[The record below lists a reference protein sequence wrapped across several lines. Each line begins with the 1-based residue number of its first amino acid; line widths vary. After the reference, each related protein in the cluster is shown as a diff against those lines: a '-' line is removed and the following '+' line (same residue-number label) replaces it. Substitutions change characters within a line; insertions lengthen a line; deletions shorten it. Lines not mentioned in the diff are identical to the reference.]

1 MSMLEISASFKKAAA
16 TPIVNLSSDTGSTES
31 TAIRRALSE
40 FALPRSP
47 GAVIHGRLTHY
58 PPKKAPLEE
67 RLYDARAACK
77 IRTANVAMHLDH
89 DWRIRFFRQLDN
101 LMDIDNWE
109 KDDLP
114 VLNPHSALC
123 CVMLLFI
130 RPKRRPGIG
139 VTNDGNIIAA
149 WTAGKNRL
157 TIECR
162 AADQVRWVVVIYD
175 GEERESAA
183 GEACLSRLMDVLAPY
198 KPQRWFA
205 DEESKVAA

>member
-1 MSMLEISASFKKAAA
+1 MSVLEIPPSFRKAAA
-16 TPIVNLSSDTGSTES
+16 APVLTLSPSTGSPEAA
-31 TAIRRALSE
+31 AIRQALSE
-40 FALPRSP
+40 FALARSP
-47 GAVIHGRLTHY
+47 GAITHGRRSQYLPT
-58 PPKKAPLEE
+58 APLEE

-77 IRTANVAMHLDH
+77 IRIASVAMHLDH

-101 LMDIDNWE
+101 LMDIESWD

-114 VLNPHSALC
+114 VTEPSFVTLLR
-123 CVMLLFI
+123 MLLFI
-130 RPKRRPGIG
+130 RSKRSPGLGI
-139 VTNDGNIIAA
+139 TNDGNIIAA
-149 WTAGKNRL
+149 WTVGKNRL

-162 AADQVRWVVVIYD
+162 ADDRVRWVVVIYD

>member
-1 MSMLEISASFKKAAA
+1 MSMLEIPPSFKKAAA
-16 TPIVNLSSDTGSTES
+16 APVLTLSPSTGSPDTI
-31 TAIRRALSE
+31 AIRRAFSE
-40 FALPRSP
+40 FAFPRSP
-47 GAVIHGRLTHY
+47 GAITRGHLAQH
-58 PPKKAPLEE
+58 PPESLLEE

-77 IRTANVAMHLDH
+77 IKTAAVAMHIDH

-114 VLNPHSALC
+114 VKDASFATLLR
-123 CVMLLFI
+123 MLLFI
-130 RPKRRPGIG
+130 KPKRRPGLGI
-139 VTNDGNIIAA
+139 TNDGNILAA
-149 WTAGKNRL
+149 WTVGKDRL
-157 TIECR
+157 TIEYR

-183 GEACLSRLMDVLAPY
+183 GEAYLPRLMDVLAPY

>member
-1 MSMLEISASFKKAAA
+1 MSVLEIPASFKKAAA
-16 TPIVNLSSDTGSTES
+16 APVLTLSPSTGSPNT
-31 TAIRRALSE
+31 TAIRQVLSE
-40 FALPRSP
+40 FALARSP
-47 GAVIHGRLTHY
+47 GAIAHGRLAQY
-58 PPKKAPLEE
+58 PATATLEE

-77 IRTANVAMHLDH
+77 IRIATVSMHLDH
-89 DWRIRFFRQLDN
+89 DWRIRLFRQLDN

-114 VLNPHSALC
+114 VTDASFNTLLR
-123 CVMLLFI
+123 MLLFI
-130 RPKRRPGIG
+130 RPKRRPGVGI
-139 VTNDGNIIAA
+139 TNDGNIIAA

-162 AADQVRWVVVIYD
+162 GADQIRWVVVIYD

-183 GEACLSRLMDVLAPY
+183 GEAYLPRLMDVLAPY

-205 DEESKVAA
+205 DEESKVAAW

>member
-16 TPIVNLSSDTGSTES
+16 TPILNLSPVTGSANS
-31 TAIRRALSE
+31 TAIRQALSE

-47 GAVIHGRLTHY
+47 GAVTHGHLTHS
-58 PPKKAPLEE
+58 PPKKAHLEE

-77 IRTANVAMHLDH
+77 IRTATVAMHLDH

-114 VLNPHSALC
+114 VTNASFGTLLR
-123 CVMLLFI
+123 MLLFI
-130 RPKRRPGIG
+130 RPKRRPGLGI
-139 VTNDGNIIAA
+139 TNDGNIIAA
-149 WTAGKNRL
+149 WTVGKDRL

-183 GEACLSRLMDVLAPY
+183 GEAHLPRLMDVLAPY

-205 DEESKVAA
+205 DEEFKVAA

>member
-1 MSMLEISASFKKAAA
+1 MCVLEIPPSFKKAAA
-16 TPIVNLSSDTGSTES
+16 APVLTLSPSTGSADT
-31 TAIRRALSE
+31 TAIQRALCE
-40 FALPRSP
+40 FAFPRSP
-47 GAVIHGRLTHY
+47 GAITHAHLAQH
-58 PPKKAPLEE
+58 PPKSLLEE

-77 IRTANVAMHLDH
+77 IKTATVAMHLDH

-114 VLNPHSALC
+114 VTDASFATLLRI
-123 CVMLLFI
+123 LLFI
-130 RPKRRPGIG
+130 KPKRRPGLGI
-139 VTNDGNIIAA
+139 TNDGNILAA
-149 WTAGKNRL
+149 WTVGKDRL
-157 TIECR
+157 TIEYR
-162 AADQVRWVVVIYD
+162 AADHVRWVVVIYD

-183 GEACLSRLMDVLAPY
+183 GEAHLPRLMDVLAPY